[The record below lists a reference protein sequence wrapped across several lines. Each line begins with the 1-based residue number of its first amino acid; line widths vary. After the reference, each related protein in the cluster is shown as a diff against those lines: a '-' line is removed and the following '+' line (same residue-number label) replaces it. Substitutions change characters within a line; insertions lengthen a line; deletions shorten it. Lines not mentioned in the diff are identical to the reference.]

1 MKYSLFSLLVALLIV
16 SGCQSKPD
24 GVKKDAAI
32 TKKVV
37 KIETSKKKEASPEEI
52 LEKPEVPV
60 LCYHRIRN
68 ILPSDGS
75 DMKTYS
81 VTPVNFAQQ
90 MKTLSDNGFHT
101 ILPNQL
107 YEYLVYNKKLPSK
120 PILIT
125 FDDGREEQ
133 YSLGATEMNKY
144 GFKGVFFIMTVAM
157 NRPGYLTKTD
167 IKNLSVS
174 GHCIGAHTWDHHAV
188 TKYDD
193 KDCAVQLIKP
203 KNKLEVIIGGQ
214 VNYFA
219 YPFGVWN
226 KASLPKIKNSGYQL
240 AFILSNKRDLDNPLF
255 TIRRLIVGG
264 SMTSTEMLQAI
275 QSTFKK

>member
-1 MKYSLFSLLVALLIV
+1 MKYSLIPFLAALLIL

-24 GVKKDAAI
+24 TIKKEVAFAE
-32 TKKVV
+32 KAV
-37 KIETSKKKEASPEEI
+37 KIKTPKKKEASLEEI
-52 LEKPEVPV
+52 LKKPEVPV

-75 DMKTYS
+75 NMKTYS

-90 MKTLSDNGFHT
+90 MKVLSDNGFHT
-101 ILPNQL
+101 ILPDQL
-107 YEYLVYNKKLPSK
+107 YEYLVYDEKLPSK

-157 NRPGYLTKTD
+157 NRPGYLTKTE
-167 IKNLSVS
+167 IKNLSANGNS
-174 GHCIGAHTWDHHAV
+174 IGAHTWDHHLV

-193 KDCAVQLIKP
+193 KDWAIQLIKP
-203 KNKLEVIIGGQ
+203 KNKLETITGTK

-219 YPFGVWN
+219 YPSGVWN
-226 KASLPKIKNSGYQL
+226 KTSPPKVKNCGYQM
-240 AFILSNKRDLDNPLF
+240 AFILSTKRDLENPLY

-264 SMTSTEMLQAI
+264 SMSSNEMLHAMQA
-275 QSTFKK
+275 TFNK